1 MQEFFGQFNLLKEE
15 IERYRKSNYTVI
27 VQATSHHNLQQLHKN
42 LEEYGIRLDYI
53 DGDTIIPQA
62 SQLVVGGLAL
72 DEHLPIPSFW
82 LLVPYSN
89 QSIHFELVK
98 SVSA

>member
-1 MQEFFGQFNLLKEE
+1 MLKEE

-53 DGDTIIPQA
+53 DGDAIIPQA
-62 SQLVVGGLAL
+62 SQLVVGGLAHGFQFV
-72 DEHLPIPSFW
+72 DEKLSTLQNQRFIRKR
-82 LLVPYSN
+82 SN
-89 QSIHFELVK
+89 ERFAGKIFPMQN
-98 SVSA
+98 A